1 MAYNHHIHFN
11 FDGSPDQPDEHPAT
25 IAGPQT
31 RTALRELAGIILR
44 GGDAILSFDVISEPL
59 PEDTEGVCVT
69 IGTAIVDLAEVC
81 GYGVD
86 LKSHEVVLY
95 DHDDFWTH
103 QKETKIGKI
112 HVSISVNA
120 SIQACKKSKGK

>member
-1 MAYNHHIHFN
+1 M
-11 FDGSPDQPDEHPAT
+11 
-25 IAGPQT
+25 
-31 RTALRELAGIILR
+31 RELAGIILR

-59 PEDTEGVCVT
+59 PEDTEDGYTEGVCVT
-69 IGTAIVDLAEVC
+69 IGTAIVDLSEVC

-95 DHDDFWTH
+95 DHDDFWAH

-112 HVSISVNA
+112 HVSISVNG
-120 SIQACKKSKGK
+120 SIQACKKSKSK